1 MDLTT
6 KYLGLKLRTPLM
18 VSACG
23 PLSETIAGIHAAEDA
38 GASAL
43 VVYSIFEEQLRQEAY
58 ELNERMTAGTESF
71 AESLTYFPEPSEYR
85 LGPEEYL
92 KHISQAKA
100 SVTMPV
106 IGSLN
111 GTSLGGWTD
120 YAKKI
125 EQAGADA
132 LELNI
137 YYIPTDLELSGA
149 DVEQTYIDILKAVR
163 AVVKIPVAVKLSA
176 RFSNIANMA
185 KRLDDA
191 GANGLVLF
199 NRFYQPDID
208 LDALEITPKVLL
220 STPQA
225 MRLPLRWIGILHG
238 RLKADLAAT
247 NGIHTAED
255 VIKMLMVGANATMLC
270 SVLLKTGISV
280 IGQIENEMVHW
291 MEEHEYESVQQMRG
305 SMSQIHCANPA
316 AFERAQYM
324 RAITGYRA
332 PV

>member
-1 MDLTT
+1 
-6 KYLGLKLRTPLM
+6 
-18 VSACG
+18 
-23 PLSETIAGIHAAEDA
+23 
-38 GASAL
+38 
-43 VVYSIFEEQLRQEAY
+43 
-58 ELNERMTAGTESF
+58 
-71 AESLTYFPEPSEYR
+71 
-85 LGPEEYL
+85 
-92 KHISQAKA
+92 
-100 SVTMPV
+100 MPI

-137 YYIPTDLELSGA
+137 YYIPTDLDLSGA

-163 AVVKIPVAVKLSA
+163 AAVKIPVAVKLSA

-225 MRLPLRWIGILHG
+225 MRLPLRWIGILQG

-247 NGIHTAED
+247 SGIHTAED
-255 VIKMLMVGANATMLC
+255 VIKMLMVGANVTMLC
-270 SVLLKTGISV
+270 SVLLKNGIAA
-280 IGQIENEMVHW
+280 INQIEKEMVRLDGRARIRVGATDARQ
-291 MEEHEYESVQQMRG
+291 HEPDSLRQPGRLRARPVHAGDHQLPTSLAPRSFFPDQMGGIQSRSVGTRAAIGGQVGNNCRSTSVKEGPCFHGRRDGCDHSRLQQSYVQHSDIFVTVRPVSG
-305 SMSQIHCANPA
+305 SKNLVPSARLPIELLSSVPW
-316 AFERAQYM
+316 FTLTRSE
-324 RAITGYRA
+324 
-332 PV
+332 

>member
-1 MDLTT
+1 MKDLTT
-6 KYLGLKLRTPLM
+6 PYLGLKLRTPLM

-23 PLSETIAGIHAAEDA
+23 PLSETIAGIRAAEDA

-43 VVYSIFEEQLRQEAY
+43 VVYSIFEEQLRQDAY
-58 ELNERMTAGTESF
+58 EMNERMNAGTESF
-71 AESLTYFPEPSEYR
+71 AEALSYFPEPSEYR

-92 KHISQAKA
+92 KHIAQAKA
-100 SVTMPV
+100 AVAMPI

-137 YYIPTDLELSGA
+137 YYIPTDLGLSGA

-163 AVVKIPVAVKLSA
+163 AAVKIPVAVKLSA

-208 LDALEITPKVLL
+208 LDAMEITPKVLL
-220 STPQA
+220 STP
-225 MRLPLRWIGILHG
+225 
-238 RLKADLAAT
+238 
-247 NGIHTAED
+247 
-255 VIKMLMVGANATMLC
+255 
-270 SVLLKTGISV
+270 
-280 IGQIENEMVHW
+280 
-291 MEEHEYESVQQMRG
+291 
-305 SMSQIHCANPA
+305 
-316 AFERAQYM
+316 
-324 RAITGYRA
+324 
-332 PV
+332 

>member
-1 MDLTT
+1 
-6 KYLGLKLRTPLM
+6 
-18 VSACG
+18 
-23 PLSETIAGIHAAEDA
+23 
-38 GASAL
+38 
-43 VVYSIFEEQLRQEAY
+43 
-58 ELNERMTAGTESF
+58 
-71 AESLTYFPEPSEYR
+71 
-85 LGPEEYL
+85 
-92 KHISQAKA
+92 
-100 SVTMPV
+100 MPI

-163 AVVKIPVAVKLSA
+163 AAVKIPVAVELSA

-225 MRLPLRWIGILHG
+225 MRLPLRWIGILQG

-247 NGIHTAED
+247 SGIHTAED
-255 VIKMLMVGANATMLC
+255 VIKMLMVGANVTMLC
-270 SVLLKTGISV
+270 SVLLKHGISV
-280 IGQIENEMVHW
+280 ISQIEKEMVLW

-316 AFERAQYM
+316 AFERAQYL
-324 RAITGYRA
+324 RAITSYRA
-332 PV
+332 PI